1 MIEREV
7 AMEHFCRDH
16 GLVSWFEMKSRG
28 LEQTLAFFDLKNQ
41 SRQTS

>member
-28 LEQTLAFFDLKNQ
+28 FRANARLF
-41 SRQTS
+41 